1 MTKILT
7 VYRKHP
13 CVKCDMTIRHGKQLG
28 YDIVEDDLFNDKGE
42 LNTIPKTY
50 KDMYDFKSS
59 PIVVLTQD
67 DKLVEVWSDFRI
79 DKLNQ
84 YKQELKVR

>member
-1 MTKILT
+1 MKKVLT
-7 VYRKHP
+7 VYTKDN
-13 CVKCDMTIRHGKQLG
+13 CTKCKMTIRYAKQLG
-28 YDIVEDDLFNDKGE
+28 YDVVEDDLFNKQGE

-67 DKLVEVWSDFRI
+67 DKLVDVWSDFRI

-84 YKQELKVR
+84 YK

>member
-1 MTKILT
+1 MKKVLT
-7 VYRKHP
+7 VYTKDN
-13 CVKCDMTIRHGKQLG
+13 CTKCKMTIRYAKQVG
-28 YDIVEDDLFNDKGE
+28 YDVVEDDLFNKQGE
-42 LNTIPKTY
+42 LNTVPKTY

-67 DKLVEVWSDFRI
+67 DKLVDVWSDFRI

-84 YKQELKVR
+84 HK

>member
-1 MTKILT
+1 MKKVLT
-7 VYRKHP
+7 VYTKDN
-13 CVKCDMTIRHGKQLG
+13 CTKCKMTIRYAKQVG
-28 YDIVEDDLFNDKGE
+28 YDIAEDDLFNKQGE

-67 DKLVEVWSDFRI
+67 DKLVDVWSDFRI

-84 YKQELKVR
+84 YK

>member
-1 MTKILT
+1 MKKVLT
-7 VYRKHP
+7 VYTKDN
-13 CVKCDMTIRHGKQLG
+13 CTKCKMTIRYAKQLG
-28 YDIVEDDLFNDKGE
+28 YDVVEDDLFNEQGE
-42 LNTIPKTY
+42 LNTVPKTY

-67 DKLVEVWSDFRI
+67 GKLVDVWSDFRI

-84 YKQELKVR
+84 YK

>member
-1 MTKILT
+1 MKKVLT
-7 VYRKHP
+7 VYTKDN
-13 CVKCDMTIRHGKQLG
+13 CTKCKMTIRYGKQLG
-28 YDIVEDDLFNDKGE
+28 YDIVEDDLFNEQGE

-67 DKLVEVWSDFRI
+67 GKLVDVWSDFRI

-84 YKQELKVR
+84 YK

>member
-1 MTKILT
+1 MKKVLT
-7 VYRKHP
+7 VYTKDN
-13 CVKCDMTIRHGKQLG
+13 CTKCKMTIRYAKQLR
-28 YDIVEDDLFNDKGE
+28 YDIVEDDLFNEQGE

-67 DKLVEVWSDFRI
+67 GKLVDVWSDFRI

-84 YKQELKVR
+84 YK

>member
-1 MTKILT
+1 MKKVLT
-7 VYRKHP
+7 VYTKDN
-13 CVKCDMTIRHGKQLG
+13 CTKCKMTIRYAKQVG
-28 YDIVEDDLFNDKGE
+28 YDILEDDLFNKQGE
-42 LNTIPKTY
+42 LNTVPKTY

-67 DKLVEVWSDFRI
+67 DKLVDVWSDFRI

-84 YKQELKVR
+84 YK

>member
-1 MTKILT
+1 MKKVLT
-7 VYRKHP
+7 VYTKDN
-13 CVKCDMTIRHGKQLG
+13 CTKCKMTIRYAKQVG
-28 YDIVEDDLFNDKGE
+28 YDVVEDDLFNEYGE

-59 PIVVLTQD
+59 PIVVLSQD
-67 DKLVEVWSDFRI
+67 DKLVDVWSDFRI

-84 YKQELKVR
+84 YK